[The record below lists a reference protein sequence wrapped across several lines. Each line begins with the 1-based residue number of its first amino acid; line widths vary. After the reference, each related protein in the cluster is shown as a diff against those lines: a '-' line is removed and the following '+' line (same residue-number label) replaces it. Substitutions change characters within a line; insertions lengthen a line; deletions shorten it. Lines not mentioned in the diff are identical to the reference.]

1 MDIFRLSDNR
11 QICYNSTV
19 PQKRDELIF
28 DIGGRPIA
36 PAVGP
41 KPTVWWRDLT
51 LPHQEAKGKTSCKLC
66 RQWAAERGVE
76 ESHPGLRH
84 IRNSVLKLP
93 GNHYYSRMRRKYGVA
108 PCGNHAAQPLSS
120 ASSRLVVV
128 PLGNRVSRVRRFL
141 FVPKWRCSVE

>member
-51 LPHQEAKGKTSCKLC
+51 LPHQEAKGKTSCKLS

-76 ESHPGLRH
+76 ESHPGLRR

-93 GNHYYSRMRRKYGVA
+93 GNHYYSRMRRKYDVA
-108 PCGNHAAQPLSS
+108 PC
-120 ASSRLVVV
+120 
-128 PLGNRVSRVRRFL
+128 VRYTRRNLFL
-141 FVPKWRCSVE
+141 LLHPGS

>member
-51 LPHQEAKGKTSCKLC
+51 LPHQEAKGKTSCKLS

-128 PLGNRVSRVRRFL
+128 PLGNRVSRVRRFSIPRL
-141 FVPKWRCSVE
+141 SGVQ